1 MVDTDDNFFTRNRLM
16 VFYVLS
22 LLVLIFSQVL
32 CVVIGDWLVPS
43 VDQTYYTNDLPS
55 IFSMLLS
62 ISVMPLL
69 EEWLFRKKAITFFNR
84 YLPYLA
90 SICVSSLLFSFS
102 HLQVYFVPYFV
113 AGLIYSYVYLK
124 TGRLWFSVLL
134 HASYNGVSLGLFLW
148 EVGLF

>member
-1 MVDTDDNFFTRNRLM
+1 M
-16 VFYVLS
+16 VFYVIS

-32 CVVIGDWLVPS
+32 CVVIGNWLFPS
-43 VDQTYYTNDLPS
+43 MDQTYYTNDLPS

-62 ISVMPLL
+62 ISPMPLF
-69 EEWLFRKKAITFFNR
+69 EEWLFRKTSIHFFNQ

-90 SICVSSLLFSFS
+90 SIFISALLFSFS

-134 HASYNGVSLGLFLW
+134 HANYNGVSLGLFLW